1 MIRTLKRDPT
11 RAGLTLIE
19 ILVSILILSVVSI
32 AMIGILMVSSEL
44 FRRGEFSRS
53 SNDEAIAVMGA
64 LDDDVKRIIP
74 VVDGGW
80 LYAGLSTTANGNCI
94 LGMAIPNPDPTGIT
108 STGTNGRLV
117 VVWFVDAQDELVRVQ
132 RALTTASL
140 PGSPPGS
147 LDENAL
153 LNAVDDVIANNRSP
167 SFLATN
173 TTPPVT
179 PTQVQIITT
188 GCLNFS
194 PWLSL
199 DDPNH
204 VNFKRTHNATGI
216 DWEDPACDFLD
227 PNNGNPNGFATS
239 PGIPTTTATGGVA
252 TTTLTGAIPMPAAM
266 RITVVLTG
274 GGRFAP
280 KGIMT
285 GPITGGGEVPIS
297 GVAVL
302 PTTPGSM
309 LRIDPDPSNGGVAGT
324 SEWIEYSNYSGG
336 KATVQRRGARRTSAV
351 ATHAKGDVVRIGVTY
366 SLVRSLPR

>member
-1 MIRTLKRDPT
+1 MHHHGAS

-53 SNDEAIAVMGA
+53 ANDEAIAVMGA

-80 LYAGLSTTANGNCI
+80 LYAGLSTTPNGNCI
-94 LGMAIPNPDPTGIT
+94 LGMAIPNPDPSGIT

-117 VVWFVDAQDELVRVQ
+117 VAWFVDAQDNLVRVQ
-132 RALTTASL
+132 RELTTAGTPPGFTVEAQLLNDVDAVITSGAIGTSMATNAT
-140 PGSPPGS
+140 PGSS
-147 LDENAL
+147 
-153 LNAVDDVIANNRSP
+153 
-167 SFLATN
+167 
-173 TTPPVT
+173 
-179 PTQVQIITT
+179 PTQAQIITT
-188 GCLNFS
+188 GCLHFS

-199 DDPNH
+199 DDPSYPSM
-204 VNFKRTHNATGI
+204 KRTHDANGI
-216 DWEDPACDFLD
+216 NWEDPSCDPLENAPFAAA
-227 PNNGNPNGFATS
+227 PGASGGFATN
-239 PGIPTTTATGGVA
+239 PGIPSTTTSSGIP
-252 TTTLTGAIPMPAAM
+252 AIPMPAAM

-280 KGIMT
+280 KGILT
-285 GPITGGGEVPIS
+285 GPITGGGGGGGGQVPIS

-309 LRIDPDPSNGGVAGT
+309 LRIDPDPSGGTVANG

-336 KATVQRRGARRTSAV
+336 KATIVRRGARRTNQS
-351 ATHAKGDVVRIGVTY
+351 ATHAKGDLVRVGVTY
-366 SLVRSLPR
+366 SLVRSLPH